1 MILELWTSVV
11 SVSGIEMITKNNF
24 LVLYL
29 FRDISFFKSEK
40 YDKINIVPETAR
52 DSFLRA
58 TQNF

>member
-40 YDKINIVPETAR
+40 YDKINFSRTG
-52 DSFLRA
+52 FLYEQKR
-58 TQNF
+58 